1 MLIDFG
7 LAQSEFSLHTKPSR
21 TIPKIETSENK
32 PSSNAPETPKSSKKR
47 KQDKFLRPSVVE
59 PTRTSTSRKRPK
71 SLPSNSNNGSILEFA
86 SNENKMLQER
96 KITVLPPVPRAGTR
110 GFRAPEVLLR
120 CSGQTTSIDIWSA
133 GIILLSILTGRY
145 PIFKPEDDFD
155 AIYEIAKC
163 VGTQYF
169 CVCAKQ
175 MFRKVEFPEEFPH
188 STWKE
193 AVLRYRNPNDTRE
206 WSDDCYFLLQRCLD
220 LLPNSRITATEALDL
235 DFFKSK

>member
-7 LAQSEFSLHTKPSR
+7 LAQSEYSLHTKPSR
-21 TIPKIETSENK
+21 ALHKPETTSSGAVPTN
-32 PSSNAPETPKSSKKR
+32 PSTPKSNKKR
-47 KQDKFLRPSVVE
+47 KHDKFLRPSVVE
-59 PTRTSTSRKRPK
+59 PTRANTRKRPK
-71 SLPSNSNNGSILEFA
+71 SHPSLSTGTILEFA
-86 SNENKMLQER
+86 SNENKHVQER
-96 KITVLPPVPRAGTR
+96 RNTVLPPVPRAGTR

-120 CSGQTTSIDIWSA
+120 CPDQTTSIDIWSA

-169 CVCAKQ
+169 CACAKQ
-175 MFRKVEFPEEFPH
+175 LFRKVEFPEEYPI

-193 AVLRYRNPNDTRE
+193 AVFRYRNPNDTRE
-206 WSDDCYFLLQRCLD
+206 WSEDCFFLLKRCLELVPSD
-220 LLPNSRITATEALDL
+220 RITAKDALNL
-235 DFFKSK
+235 DFFKSVE